1 MIITL
6 YCVLYSLTDVALG
19 RMIPC
24 MVGDR
29 VMEGDENWENYLLL
43 LRIVDYLFAP
53 AISYEE
59 TVYLKVLR

>member
-1 MIITL
+1 MNFIASQMWL
-6 YCVLYSLTDVALG
+6 LG